1 MTAIHRLHADEPGAW
16 TRADIGGKADVF
28 SLDLSAADRGELD
41 TALAAVR
48 ARGLAM
54 EAIGRAD
61 FPLPGL
67 GRRLAAL
74 AREVADGR
82 GLALVRGFPVEEY
95 GQADIEALYWGL
107 ATHLCTAVSQ
117 SVMGDRLGHVIDVTD
132 EDPNARAYRARR
144 RLYFHSDFVDV
155 LGLMCLCKGRSGG
168 LNQFVS
174 SLAVHNVILATR
186 PELLEPLCR
195 GFHYHRLGEEGPG
208 EAPITP
214 CRVPVFSVADGRLSA
229 RYSRTYL
236 GEGVR
241 AHGELSPFE
250 AEALAYFDEVC
261 LRLDLVAELGLEPGE
276 GVFINNFTI
285 LHGRD
290 AFEDGPD
297 PARKRHLLRVWL
309 AVEDGRPL
317 VPEIQVFDAGQQGG
331 IPEQEE
337 GRTPSFERQA
347 ALDGTTTPRPD

>member
-1 MTAIHRLHADEPGAW
+1 MPT
-16 TRADIGGKADVF
+16 
-28 SLDLSAADRGELD
+28 
-41 TALAAVR
+41 
-48 ARGLAM
+48 
-54 EAIGRAD
+54 
-61 FPLPGL
+61 
-67 GRRLAAL
+67 
-74 AREVADGR
+74 GR
-82 GLALVRGFPVEEY
+82 GG
-95 GQADIEALYWGL
+95 G
-107 ATHLCTAVSQ
+107 S
-117 SVMGDRLGHVIDVTD
+117 
-132 EDPNARAYRARR
+132 
-144 RLYFHSDFVDV
+144 YFHSDFVDV

-309 AVEDGRPL
+309 AVGRRPPPGPGDPGL
-317 VPEIQVFDAGQQGG
+317 RRRPARRHPGAG
-331 IPEQEE
+331 
-337 GRTPSFERQA
+337 R
-347 ALDGTTTPRPD
+347 RPDAELRAPSGARRDNHATARLKACASFFD